1 VTDDALTGD
10 GFEAT
15 FVVSTPRAKAWELLR
30 NATPAAGVPVGPE
43 PGQLWIPAI
52 EGAAE
57 EIEAIDEERLR
68 ARKLTE
74 PCRDTEIV
82 ITMEDASTGT
92 RITIVQS
99 GFGAGFDAQRAWLAA
114 GWSAIVADF
123 VAFFERGIALGRH
136 VTMWWSIGCDV
147 AETPEGL
154 VVGDVYP
161 EGFAARAGLE
171 RGDLILQLAGTPVL
185 DVRDLSV
192 LIRGPL
198 QTGVETSARFLRG
211 DQVRTGTGVV

>member
-1 VTDDALTGD
+1 MTED
-10 GFEAT
+10 GFETT
-15 FVVSTPRAKAWELLR
+15 FIVSTPRSKAWELLR
-30 NATPAAGVPVGPE
+30 HAAPAEGVPAGPE

-57 EIEAIDEERLR
+57 EIEAVDEESLR
-68 ARKLTE
+68 VRKLTD

-82 ITMEDASTGT
+82 ITMEDAATGT
-92 RITIVQS
+92 RITIVQT

-114 GWSAIVADF
+114 GWSTIVADF
-123 VAFFERGIALGRH
+123 VAFFERGIPLGRH

-147 AETPEGL
+147 TETPEGL
-154 VVGDVYP
+154 VVGAVYTD
-161 EGFAARAGLE
+161 GFAARAGLE
-171 RGDLILQLAGTPVL
+171 RGDLILRLAGTPVL

-198 QTGVETSARFLRG
+198 QTGVETNARYLRG
-211 DQVRTGTGVV
+211 DQIRTGTGLV